1 MAANLMGFHK
11 IKDLPP
17 RPHRG
22 VYDDLL
28 EAVASSADMYALDT
42 KDAKR
47 TASLGA
53 TLRNRAKKL
62 GLPVKVIKRGTTVI
76 VVRSTP
82 IVTERVEGGQ
92 DD

>member
-1 MAANLMGFHK
+1 MSLMGFKK
-11 IKDLPP
+11 IDKLPP

-28 EAVASSADMYALDT
+28 EAVANTADMYALDT

-47 TASLGA
+47 TVSLRV

-62 GLPVKVIKRGTTVI
+62 GLPIKTMQRGTTVI
-76 VVRSTP
+76 VVRATP
-82 IVTERVEGGQ
+82 IVTERTEGGQ

>member
-1 MAANLMGFHK
+1 MNLMGFKK
-11 IKDLPP
+11 IDKMPP

-28 EAVASSADMYALDT
+28 EAVANTADMYALDT

-47 TASLGA
+47 TVSLRVI
-53 TLRNRAKKL
+53 LRNRAKKL
-62 GLPVKVIKRGTTVI
+62 GLPVKIMQRGTTVI

>member
-1 MAANLMGFHK
+1 MANLMGFHK
-11 IKDLPP
+11 IKNLPP
-17 RPHRG
+17 RQRRG

-28 EAVASSADMYALDT
+28 EAVASSADMYALDV

-47 TASLGA
+47 AVSLRV
-53 TLRNRAKKL
+53 TLRERGKKL
-62 GLPVKVIKRGTTVI
+62 GLPIKTMQRGTTVI
-76 VVRSTP
+76 VVRSTS

>member
-1 MAANLMGFHK
+1 MANLMGFKK
-11 IKDLPP
+11 IDKLPP

-28 EAVASSADMYALDT
+28 ETVASSADMYALDV

-47 TASLGA
+47 ATSLRV
-53 TLRNRAKKL
+53 TLKQRGKKL
-62 GLPVKVIKRGTTVI
+62 GLPIKIMQRGTTVI
-76 VVRSTP
+76 VVRATP
-82 IVTERVEGGQ
+82 MVTERTEGGQ